1 LAVVQTNC
9 VDVYPIRVSI
19 QAEIRGQKLSVF
31 SCKQQD
37 LFRKYSSRRQ
47 KAIQDIKALLE
58 DLKEDFDL
66 E

>member
-1 LAVVQTNC
+1 MVHTND

-19 QAEIRGQKLSVF
+19 QAEIRGQKLSIF

-47 KAIQDIKALLE
+47 KAIQDIQAVLQ
-58 DLKEDFDL
+58 DLKEDFHLD
-66 E
+66 